1 MKYEEAK
8 EVLGRIRSYYPN
20 FLNDADITTK
30 QAWVRQIMKGDHHMT
45 MAKLDDYATKE
56 VFPPKLA
63 HIVYISDIRSE
74 DHMQAD
80 IERVEREKAD
90 PKLAKEREKKLQKL
104 QRMLKGGVGHE

>member
-8 EVLGRIRSYYPN
+8 EVLGRIKSYYPS
-20 FLNDADITTK
+20 FLNDADLKTK

-63 HIVYISDIRSE
+63 HIVYIREIQSDDR
-74 DHMQAD
+74 MQAD
-80 IERVEREKAD
+80 IEQVEREKAD
-90 PKLAKEREKKLQKL
+90 PGLAREREEKLERL
-104 QRMLKGGVGHE
+104 RAMLKGGDAHE